1 MASTARHLRRFHL
14 GFATCASVEVGI
26 VIPHEPR
33 KPKAVRANLLVRPSV
48 SEHVQGKNP
57 AAFSINLA
65 VDEDQK
71 SQMCSGLPHVATLRS
86 RQNWDVLRRGD
97 CISSRRF
104 EPRSQDNQ
112 DILRHYPDSTEQ
124 HDRGAGK
131 GDD

>member
-1 MASTARHLRRFHL
+1 MSLGSQKQCVQIFWCVRR
-14 GFATCASVEVGI
+14 SQSMY
-26 VIPHEPR
+26 
-33 KPKAVRANLLVRPSV
+33 K
-48 SEHVQGKNP
+48 GKNP

-71 SQMCSGLPHVATLRS
+71 SQMRSGLPHVATLRS
-86 RQNWDVLRRGD
+86 RKNWDVLRRGD

-104 EPRSQDNQ
+104 EPRAQDNQ
-112 DILRHYPDSTEQ
+112 DILRHYPDSTQQ